1 MSIEEHVEVAKKNI
15 KPKLFTEDGSSQ
27 EGIKKRSMKQMK
39 KKKAITSPAVEVI
52 GTGNSTSAQTTP
64 AANKKTKM

>member
-1 MSIEEHVEVAKKNI
+1 MSIEEHVEVTKKSV

-27 EGIKKRSMKQMK
+27 EAIKKRSMKQMK
-39 KKKAITSPAVEVI
+39 KKKSPAIEVI

-64 AANKKTKM
+64 AASKKTKM